1 MHLWSLVCLHQV
13 CIRGGITFPFS
24 WGTSLAVIINE
35 RLQPAFGKWWMVS
48 IIQTADSP
56 CVRLSLATV
65 WRALG
70 KRGGGQRTRAMCV
83 ALPPRVCTHRLSLS
97 HPSRLRA
104 RCQISLVRL
113 FVTLWTVALQVPLFT
128 GFSRQEYWRGLPCPS
143 PGDFPDPGI
152 EPASLASPAPAGW
165 FFITT
170 ATSYRSVPGLSLGAA
185 PSGRWWI
192 LADSPC
198 KMAKWEWGLVSGTR

>member
-1 MHLWSLVCLHQV
+1 MKGCSQRLVNDEWFQSS
-13 CIRGGITFPFS
+13 R
-24 WGTSLAVIINE
+24 
-35 RLQPAFGKWWMVS
+35 R
-48 IIQTADSP
+48 QTAP
-56 CVRLSLATV
+56 VCGCP
-65 WRALG
+65 WRRCEGLWAN
-70 KRGGGQRTRAMCV
+70 RGGGQRTRAMCV

-97 HPSRLRA
+97 HPSRLCA
-104 RCQISLVRL
+104 RCHVSLVRL
-113 FVTLWTVALQVPLFT
+113 FVTLWTVALQVPLST

-143 PGDFPDPGI
+143 PGDFPNPGI

-192 LADSPC
+192 LADSPY
-198 KMAKWEWGLVSGTR
+198 KMAKWEWGLVSGTC